1 MPRLAGDDRTQELS
15 EGYRDRRVIDQLCDG
30 HRNMPRCPTVTV
42 LPAYHSGVL
51 RFYEAVAAQ
60 IEGDSA
66 PELGWLQPVVDASKP
81 LELDLDGERVAI
93 SGFVASCPGRVGPRN
108 GVQQNDKIRTTTD
121 KSWPKLEA
129 LPSSSEEVAVNPMI
143 ALGEL
148 AKSEFPKVLQFAT
161 VVAVMMQ
168 AEPTREPGSSRG
180 DAAAAAPHEHV
191 HSWEMTYSRLIG
203 FGTTI
208 RPSCG
213 CTANH
218 GTVAGTWT
226 VGRNSAMRPWFGTS
240 RDSPTTFC
248 GCCDGCAKATLTCDP
263 SARRSAPSFGRS
275 SKACRRGRRIAAS
288 ARSVKRRG

>member
-1 MPRLAGDDRTQELS
+1 MPRLAGDDRVQELS

-191 HSWEMTYSRLIG
+191 HLWENDLQPAYRVWHNHKTELWMYVKPWNGRGYLDCRTQFGDASMVWDFSRITDYFL
-203 FGTTI
+203 
-208 RPSCG
+208 
-213 CTANH
+213 
-218 GTVAGTWT
+218 W
-226 VGRNSAMRPWFGTS
+226 
-240 RDSPTTFC
+240 
-248 GCCDGCAKATLTCDP
+248 LL
-263 SARRSAPSFGRS
+263 RRLREGDAYLRSKCSSFGAELWGKLESLPPGAAHRS
-275 SKACRRGRRIAAS
+275 
-288 ARSVKRRG
+288 